1 MGSSPTPGTNPFR
14 ITEKLTMSKNIAD
27 REPKNKTKKP
37 AAKIP
42 PTSALAKKPA
52 KKEVETS
59 KFMWANLGIDG
70 TIEEVHNSRATAR
83 AYGSARKVLVT
94 LV

>member
-1 MGSSPTPGTNPFR
+1 
-14 ITEKLTMSKNIAD
+14 MSKNIAD

-52 KKEVETS
+52 KK
-59 KFMWANLGIDG
+59 K
-70 TIEEVHNSRATAR
+70 ATAKK
-83 AYGSARKVLVT
+83 AKKAG
-94 LV
+94 